1 MRIAQIAPL
10 YERIPPKLYGG
21 TERTVSYITEELVR
35 RGHDVTLFAA
45 GDAETSAKLHPACP
59 QALRLVGKQELG
71 AFLQLP
77 MLSDVYE
84 NADDFDVIHTHID
97 YWSFAFAPFV
107 KTPTVSTMHGRLDIE
122 DLKPIYA
129 RYTKVPLVSIS
140 DAQRAPLPFMNWVS
154 TVYHGLPRDLL
165 TFSKGPGK
173 YLAFLGRISPEKRPD
188 LAIDIACKAG
198 IPIKLAAKVD
208 VVDRAYFDEVIKP
221 RLALPGVEYIG
232 EINESQKNEFL
243 GNALAL
249 MFTIDWPEP
258 FGLAMIEALA
268 CGTPVIARPCG
279 SVPEVLRNGVS
290 SIIATE
296 FDDLVK
302 AVKNI
307 ESISRAACRQEFE
320 TRFTADVMAAQ
331 YERLFF
337 DLINAQP
344 ATGRARICASKKG
357 VRRPGETVSRRR
369 PGRAPV
375 RPPRSPP
382 ETGRDRPQGRFELL
396 HIGLIARL
404 AEDHAGA
411 RRRS

>member
-1 MRIAQIAPL
+1 MSNAGNTPKPSYYSSMPRLRIAQIAPL

-21 TERTVSYITEELVR
+21 TERVVSYITEELVR

-45 GDAETSAKLHPACP
+45 GDAQTTARLHAACP
-59 QALRLVGKQELG
+59 QALRLAGKQELG
-71 AFLQLP
+71 GFLQLP

-84 NADDFDVIHTHID
+84 NAEDFDVIHSHID
-97 YWSFAFAPFV
+97 YWSFPFARLS
-107 KTPTVSTMHGRLDIE
+107 KTPSVSTMHGRLDLK

-129 RYTKVPLVSIS
+129 RYKTVPLISIS
-140 DAQRAPLPFMNWVS
+140 DGQRMPVPFMNWIS
-154 TVYHGLPRDLL
+154 TVHHGLPRDLL
-165 TFSKGPGK
+165 NYSKGPGK

-188 LAIDIACKAG
+188 LAIDIARKAG

-208 VVDRAYFDEVIKP
+208 VVDRAYFDQVIKP
-221 RLALPGVEYIG
+221 RLAFPDVEYIG

-290 SIIATE
+290 GIMATE
-296 FDDLVK
+296 FDDLVQ

-307 ESISRAACRQEFE
+307 DSISREGCRKEFE
-320 TRFTADVMAAQ
+320 TRFTAEVMAVQ
-331 YERLFF
+331 YEHIFHS
-337 DLINAQP
+337 LIS
-344 ATGRARICASKKG
+344 ARRNES
-357 VRRPGETVSRRR
+357 
-369 PGRAPV
+369 
-375 RPPRSPP
+375 SPQ
-382 ETGRDRPQGRFELL
+382 TRFEE
-396 HIGLIARL
+396 ISAV
-404 AEDHAGA
+404 AQ
-411 RRRS
+411 

>member
-1 MRIAQIAPL
+1 LSIASTTTKATAESALRPLRIAQIGPL

-21 TERTVSYITEELVR
+21 TERIVSYITEELVR

-45 GDAETSAKLHPACP
+45 GDAQTSAKLHPACP
-59 QALRLVGKQELG
+59 QALRLAGKQELG

-84 NADDFDVIHTHID
+84 NADDFDVIHGHID
-97 YWSFAFAPFV
+97 YWSFPFARLSR
-107 KTPTVSTMHGRLDIE
+107 TPTVSTMHGRLDIV
-122 DLKPIYA
+122 DLKPVYG
-129 RYTKVPLVSIS
+129 RYRTVPLVSIS
-140 DAQRAPLPFMNWVS
+140 DAQRPPLAFMNWVA

-188 LAIDIACKAG
+188 LAIDLAKKVG

-208 VVDRAYFDEVIKP
+208 VADRAYFEQVIKP
-221 RLALPGVEYIG
+221 RLSSPGVEYIG

-279 SVPEVLRNGVS
+279 SVPEVLRHGVS
-290 SIIATE
+290 GFLATE
-296 FDDLVK
+296 FDDLVE
-302 AVKNI
+302 AVKNV
-307 ESISRAACRQEFE
+307 EQISREACRKEFE

-331 YERLFF
+331 YESIFR
-337 DLINAQP
+337 DLISARQNGAQP
-344 ATGRARICASKKG
+344 
-357 VRRPGETVSRRR
+357 
-369 PGRAPV
+369 
-375 RPPRSPP
+375 SP
-382 ETGRDRPQGRFELL
+382 RFEE
-396 HIGLIARL
+396 GRVAAR
-404 AEDHAGA
+404 
-411 RRRS
+411 

>member
-1 MRIAQIAPL
+1 MPRLRIAQIAPL

-21 TERTVSYITEELVR
+21 TERIVSYLTEELVR

-45 GDAETSAKLHPACP
+45 GDAQTSARLHPACP
-59 QALRLVGKQELG
+59 QALRLAGKQKHG
-71 AFLQLP
+71 AFLQLR

-84 NADDFDVIHTHID
+84 NADDFDVIHSHID
-97 YWSFAFAPFV
+97 YWSFALARLS
-107 KTPTVSTMHGRLDIE
+107 KTPTVSTLHGRLDLE
-122 DLKPIYA
+122 DLRPVYS
-129 RYTKVPLVSIS
+129 RYQTVPLVSIS
-140 DAQRAPLPFMNWVS
+140 NGQRAPLAFMNWIG
-154 TVYHGLPRDLL
+154 TVYHGLPRQLL
-165 TFSKGPGK
+165 SYSKGPGK

-188 LAIDIACKAG
+188 LAIDIARKAG

-208 VVDRAYFDEVIKP
+208 VVDRAYFEQVIKP

-268 CGTPVIARPCG
+268 CGTPVVARLCG

-290 SIIATE
+290 GLIATE

-307 ESISRAACRQEFE
+307 ESVPRAGCRKEFE
-320 TRFTADVMAAQ
+320 TRFTAEVMATQ
-331 YERLFF
+331 YERIFY
-337 DLINAQP
+337 DLIG
-344 ATGRARICASKKG
+344 T
-357 VRRPGETVSRRR
+357 RRNGSR
-369 PGRAPV
+369 PHA
-375 RPPRSPP
+375 
-382 ETGRDRPQGRFELL
+382 RFEE
-396 HIGLIARL
+396 ISPERG
-404 AEDHAGA
+404 
-411 RRRS
+411 